1 VSLGHWG
8 AKHPPRWYAAKILAA
23 KTREERKALAH
34 SVPEHLR
41 PIVRSHIDRALAAR
55 K

>member
-1 VSLGHWG
+1 MSPEHWG
-8 AKHPPRWYAAKILAA
+8 APHPPRWYAAKILAA
-23 KTREERKALAH
+23 QPGDERKALAH

-41 PIVRSHIDRALAAR
+41 PIVRSHIDRVRVVR